1 MSDLEFRS
9 LDEVEWRV
17 APGEEGTFEGVA
29 CRFGVV
35 DSYGTTF
42 HQGAFKKGGLRG
54 SYALLFMHDPYQPVG
69 TFTAEERADD
79 LYITGRYDDT
89 QAGQD
94 ARTMARSGSA
104 AELSVGFVRTDI
116 PKWDKVKELSE
127 EDQKELFANIRAVR
141 LVETSQIT
149 ARMAAVP
156 GSKLKTVRH
165 ALGELYDDTD
175 APSLAARL
183 QAEMERKAAVEQ
195 RRQVR
200 RRAAARL
207 LLAGADGLTPSGA
220 AKSAI

>member
-9 LDEVEWRV
+9 LDDVEWRV

-29 CRFGVV
+29 CRFNVI

-42 HQGAFKKGGLRG
+42 HPGAFKKGGLRG

-69 TFTAEERADD
+69 TFTAEERADH
-79 LYITGRYDDT
+79 LYIIGRYDET

-104 AELSVGFVRTDI
+104 AELSVGFVRTDL
-116 PKWDKVKELSE
+116 PKWEKLAELSDE
-127 EDQKELFANIRAVR
+127 ERAEVLKNIKGAR

-156 GSKLKTVRH
+156 GAKLKTVRH

-183 QAEMERKAAVEQ
+183 QAETERKAAVEQ
-195 RRQVR
+195 RRKAR
-200 RRAAARL
+200 LRAAARL
-207 LLAGADGLTPSGA
+207 RLTPEGVR
-220 AKSAI
+220 

>member
-1 MSDLEFRS
+1 MDLEFRS
-9 LDEVEWRV
+9 LDDVQWRV
-17 APGEEGTFEGVA
+17 DPGDEGTFEGVA
-29 CRFGVV
+29 CRFNVV

-42 HQGAFKKGGLRG
+42 HPNAFKKGGLRG

-69 TFTAEERADD
+69 TFTAEERTDH
-79 LYITGRYDDT
+79 LWISGRYDDT

-104 AELSVGFVRTDI
+104 SELSVGFVRTDI

-165 ALGELYDDTD
+165 TLGDLYAEAGEPT
-175 APSLAARL
+175 LADRL
-183 QAEMERKAAVEQ
+183 AEQEQQRAAAGEEQ
-195 RRQVR
+195 RGARM
-200 RRAAARL
+200 RAAARL
-207 LLAGADGLTPSGA
+207 RLTAAGPAPA
-220 AKSAI
+220 APGRA